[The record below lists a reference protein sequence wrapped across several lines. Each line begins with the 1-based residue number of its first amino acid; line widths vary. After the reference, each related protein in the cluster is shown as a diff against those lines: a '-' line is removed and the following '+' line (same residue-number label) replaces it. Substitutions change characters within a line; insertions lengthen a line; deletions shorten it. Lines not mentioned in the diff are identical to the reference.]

1 MSVPVFAA
9 LLLFGAPMTAGS
21 MPPAALAL
29 PPVQT
34 TIEVPPP
41 APAEPTVAPAQTAP
55 TPVPTPPAPPP
66 PPLAPVDA
74 PATAQ
79 SVPGAAA
86 EPDDGQTV
94 VVTARPRVVPGDPL
108 QQVNAE
114 SFAVTQKVDEAFV
127 GPVAMTYKRTVPK
140 PIRSGL
146 RNFLNNLREPAVFLN
161 FLLQLKPGKAIETVG
176 RFSINSTI
184 GIGGLV
190 DVAKQEPF
198 NLPRR
203 PNGFANTLGY
213 YGVKPGPFLFLPLVG
228 PTTLRDLIGG
238 GIDRL
243 ILPVAVGDPFT
254 SPYYTVP
261 TGVVSALDYRAE
273 FDEELNKLRTDYPD
287 PYAAARSYYLNRRQ
301 AEIDA
306 LHAMGHAAPRPGI
319 PLVTPD
325 LVPLK
330 QRPQPVEPTPEPAAP
345 LPEPPVTAPDQAA
358 PQP

>member
-9 LLLFGAPMTAGS
+9 LLLFGAPMTAGG
-21 MPPAALAL
+21 MPPAAISL
-29 PPVQT
+29 PFVQAAA
-34 TIEVPPP
+34 IEVP
-41 APAEPTVAPAQTAP
+41 QTAP
-55 TPVPTPPAPPP
+55 VEPPVATAQTVPDSAPAPDS
-66 PPLAPVDA
+66 APGQAEA
-74 PATAQ
+74 PATVQ
-79 SVPGAAA
+79 PVPSAAPQ
-86 EPDDGQTV
+86 PDDGQTV

-213 YGVKPGPFLFLPLVG
+213 YGVKPGPFLFLPLIG

-238 GIDRL
+238 GVDRL

-254 SPYYTVP
+254 SPYYSVP
-261 TGVVSALDYRAE
+261 VGVVSALDYRAE

-330 QRPQPVEPTPEPAAP
+330 QRPQPVELAPEPAAP
-345 LPEPPVTAPDQAA
+345 LPEPPVTAPDQPA